1 MTTYSYE
8 SEKQARVRAEAK
20 DLGWETPTKW
30 GQRISKEVIGAV
42 APEQMHWRQKKM
54 TSEDETVTTQWALK
68 WHVKLL
74 NRVLRLK
81 LPVWCK
87 FLKIMVLYWDQ
98 NKNRPERTSRWWHHS
113 RHPGVVP
120 PPAPTTSP
128 WFCRQK
134 AKTCLGGQ
142 HPAWQ
147 LCLPQAKMGE
157 GVAGG
162 GE

>member
-30 GQRISKEVIGAV
+30 GQRTSKEVIGAV

-54 TSEDETVTTQWALK
+54 TSEDEIVTTQWALK

-98 NKNRPERTSRWWHHS
+98 NKNRQERTSRWWQS
-113 RHPGVVP
+113 YQKNLENSFNILLIMPKQVFL
-120 PPAPTTSP
+120 T
-128 WFCRQK
+128 FCDIMVYNK
-134 AKTCLGGQ
+134 KYIWSLSEFLGRDPKFLQ
-142 HPAWQ
+142 IS
-147 LCLPQAKMGE
+147 
-157 GVAGG
+157 
-162 GE
+162 